1 MGYSPTTDVGKI
13 DSLSACGVGVR
24 RKSVQEMGG
33 EFLREAGVLV
43 LVFGFLDLFM
53 TEKPITF
60 WFAVSVFSISG
71 FFLVTGMLAEV
82 SRRE

>member
-1 MGYSPTTDVGKI
+1 MI
-13 DSLSACGVGVR
+13 
-24 RKSVQEMGG
+24 G

-71 FFLVTGMLAEV
+71 FFLATGMLAEV

>member
-1 MGYSPTTDVGKI
+1 MISVSYEGASV
-13 DSLSACGVGVR
+13 S
-24 RKSVQEMGG
+24 RKSVQEMIG

-43 LVFGFLDLFM
+43 VVFGFLDLFM